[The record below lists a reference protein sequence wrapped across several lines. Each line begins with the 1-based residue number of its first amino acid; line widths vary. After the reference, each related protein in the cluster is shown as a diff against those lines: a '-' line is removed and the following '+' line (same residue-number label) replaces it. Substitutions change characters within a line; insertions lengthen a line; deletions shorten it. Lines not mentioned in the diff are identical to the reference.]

1 MKTMNT
7 SWGKYCMSENV
18 TERYPWNESVYERLL
33 KAKEKGTF
41 IAIGLNHFG
50 KVLNVEKIKQHQEFY
65 IQAVFK
71 KEN

>member
-1 MKTMNT
+1 
-7 SWGKYCMSENV
+7 MSRNV
-18 TERYPWNESVYERLL
+18 TEIYPWNESVYERLL
-33 KAKEKGTF
+33 RAKEKGTF

-50 KVLNVEKIKQHQEFY
+50 KVINVKKKKHHEEFY